1 MLGYLV
7 PYHGMV
13 DQHKKWGY
21 NQGYL
26 ATIKITNKYTVKSKR
41 ENNVNKSM
49 NMEDKSVRYNQGYPA
64 RVRYKSEI
72 LRLKIGSN
80 QGAHL

>member
-26 ATIKITNKYTVKSKR
+26 ATIKINNKYKVKSKR

-64 RVRYKSEI
+64 RVRYKLEI